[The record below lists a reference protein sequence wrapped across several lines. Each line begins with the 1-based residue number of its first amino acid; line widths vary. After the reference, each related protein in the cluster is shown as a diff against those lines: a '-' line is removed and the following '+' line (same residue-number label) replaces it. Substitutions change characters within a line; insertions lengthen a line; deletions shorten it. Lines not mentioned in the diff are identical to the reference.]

1 MYKDE
6 NILNIAA
13 SPGLLD
19 LPIPRNRYIIELENI
34 YGDML
39 PTDRLRL
46 IIYIMSGIMLTNLNY
61 EFDE

>member
-6 NILNIAA
+6 ILNIAA

-19 LPIPRNRYIIELENI
+19 LPVPGNRWIIELESV
-34 YGDML
+34 YGDTL

-46 IIYIMSGIMLTNLNY
+46 IIYVMSGIMLTNLNY